1 MGYPLLGFLLLL
13 DLVAITTAAAANGQS
28 SGNITLN
35 SSLTAGAKLSYW
47 LSPSGDFAFGFV
59 PLPGDSSLFLLAIYY
74 ATIPNSSN
82 IIWIPALNLTLSLD
96 SSVVLTPDGQ
106 LSLRDPTGA
115 EVWNPSVQNAA
126 YAAMLDSGNF
136 VIGSSN
142 GSYLWESF
150 SSPVDTILPTQSLL
164 PNSKLISKLANDDFN
179 EGRFEIIMQGDGSL
193 YFYSIS
199 VPTGNLY
206 SAYWSST
213 QNPSN
218 SRLFF
223 NSSGRIDLV
232 TPTGEVIS
240 ALTTAVTKSTA
251 DFYHR
256 GTIDPDGVFR
266 HYVHPKPSTE
276 GAADQWTVMDF
287 KPADICRTQ
296 MKGLGSGTCGF
307 NSYCQYD
314 SSGMVIC
321 QCPEGYSWVDPKR
334 TYKGCKPVF
343 AMPSCIDGVQSVGFR
358 MVAVINLDFPLD
370 DYEYFNPM
378 NADECAQRCLEDCFC
393 AASISDGTGNCW
405 KKKFPMSDGVNDTSV
420 QRTAFLKVG
429 SNDALPSLSLG
440 RNKSWTLSTSLGLG
454 GSVLLN
460 FTLVSAIL
468 LALHVRRR
476 KSRQRIEDVNLGP
489 SLRSFTFSELE
500 VATKGFGEEVGK
512 GACGTVY
519 RGYLCSEQNGN
530 LDVAVKKL
538 RDFEPEMEK
547 EFTNE
552 VKIIGQT
559 HHKNLVLLLG
569 YCNQGVER
577 LLVYEYM
584 CNGTLA
590 SYLFG
595 SVRPPWKQRE
605 EIVLGIA
612 KGLCYLHEECSTQ
625 IIHCDIKP
633 QNVLLDGNFTAKISD
648 FGLSKLLLTD
658 QTRTITGMRGTKG
671 YVAPE
676 WFKKLGI
683 TAKVDVY
690 SFGVMLLEIVC
701 CRRNV
706 EKEMT
711 AEKAVLCFWASDC
724 HKAGRIDLLV
734 EGDDE
739 AMNDMGSVERFVIVA
754 LRCLQE
760 DPSLRPSMG
769 RVTQVL
775 EETVAIPLLEI
786 PSEALIL

>member
-1 MGYPLLGFLLLL
+1 
-13 DLVAITTAAAANGQS
+13 
-28 SGNITLN
+28 
-35 SSLTAGAKLSYW
+35 
-47 LSPSGDFAFGFV
+47 
-59 PLPGDSSLFLLAIYY
+59 
-74 ATIPNSSN
+74 
-82 IIWIPALNLTLSLD
+82 
-96 SSVVLTPDGQ
+96 
-106 LSLRDPTGA
+106 
-115 EVWNPSVQNAA
+115 
-126 YAAMLDSGNF
+126 
-136 VIGSSN
+136 
-142 GSYLWESF
+142 
-150 SSPVDTILPTQSLL
+150 
-164 PNSKLISKLANDDFN
+164 
-179 EGRFEIIMQGDGSL
+179 
-193 YFYSIS
+193 
-199 VPTGNLY
+199 
-206 SAYWSST
+206 
-213 QNPSN
+213 
-218 SRLFF
+218 
-223 NSSGRIDLV
+223 
-232 TPTGEVIS
+232 
-240 ALTTAVTKSTA
+240 
-251 DFYHR
+251 
-256 GTIDPDGVFR
+256 
-266 HYVHPKPSTE
+266 
-276 GAADQWTVMDF
+276 
-287 KPADICRTQ
+287 
-296 MKGLGSGTCGF
+296 
-307 NSYCQYD
+307 
-314 SSGMVIC
+314 
-321 QCPEGYSWVDPKR
+321 
-334 TYKGCKPVF
+334 
-343 AMPSCIDGVQSVGFR
+343 
-358 MVAVINLDFPLD
+358 
-370 DYEYFNPM
+370 M

-420 QRTAFLKVG
+420 QKTAFLKVG

-559 HHKNLVLLLG
+559 HHKNLVRLLG
-569 YCNQGVER
+569 YCKQGVER

-584 CNGTLA
+584 CNGSLA

-595 SVRPPWKQRE
+595 SVRPPWKQR
-605 EIVLGIA
+605 GD
-612 KGLCYLHEECSTQ
+612 STRDCEGALLPTRGVQ
-625 IIHCDIKP
+625 YAIIHCDIKP

-648 FGLSKLLLTD
+648 FGLSKLLVTD

-676 WFKKLGI
+676 WFKK
-683 TAKVDVY
+683 
-690 SFGVMLLEIVC
+690 
-701 CRRNV
+701 RNV

-775 EETVAIPLLEI
+775 EETVAIPLLES
-786 PSEALIL
+786 PSEALVL